1 MKKKLTRKP
10 ARAIQKAKF
19 EMSPSM
25 QARMEKA
32 MISIGNIAGQ
42 QARKDDK
49 VQREARLAIA
59 ETFDAW
65 IDWLEDEAPDQI
77 EEVFFEL
84 GCFATATNRRRMF
97 KHTKAPEG
105 VAERAQEQVD
115 QWKAEEKFAI
125 SAEATITAAETDAKN
140 GIRTAE

>member
-1 MKKKLTRKP
+1 MKKNLSRKP
-10 ARAIQKAKF
+10 ARATQNVKF
-19 EMSPSM
+19 EMSTAM

-32 MISIGNIAGQ
+32 MISIGNIAGK

-77 EEVFFEL
+77 EEMFFEL

-97 KHTKAPEG
+97 KHAKAPEG
-105 VAERAQEQVD
+105 VADRAQKQVD
-115 QWKAEEKFAI
+115 QWKEED
-125 SAEATITAAETDAKN
+125 EAAKIAAADAATHKTDDARNNTAD
-140 GIRTAE
+140 

>member
-1 MKKKLTRKP
+1 MKKNLSRKP
-10 ARAIQKAKF
+10 VRATQKAKF
-19 EMSPSM
+19 EMSPAM

-32 MISIGNIAGQ
+32 MVSIGNIAGK

-49 VQREARLAIA
+49 TQREARLAIA

-65 IDWLEDEAPDQI
+65 IDWLEEEAPDQI
-77 EEVFFEL
+77 EEMFFEL

-97 KHTKAPEG
+97 KHAKAPEG

-115 QWKAEEKFAI
+115 QWKAEE
-125 SAEATITAAETDAKN
+125 EAVRAAAKVEAVSDQNVDAADSK
-140 GIRTAE
+140 AD

>member
-1 MKKKLTRKP
+1 MPVASQDMASGQSRP
-10 ARAIQKAKF
+10 A
-19 EMSPSM
+19 M

-32 MISIGNIAGQ
+32 MISIGNIAGK

-65 IDWLEDEAPDQI
+65 IDWLEEEAPDQI
-77 EEVFFEL
+77 EEMFFEL
-84 GCFATATNRRRMF
+84 GCFATASNRRRMF
-97 KHTKAPEG
+97 KHAKAPEG

-115 QWKAEEKFAI
+115 QWKAEE
-125 SAEATITAAETDAKN
+125 EAAKAAAKDDGASGTN
-140 GIRTAE
+140 ADV

>member
-1 MKKKLTRKP
+1 MKKNLSRKP
-10 ARAIQKAKF
+10 ARATQNTKF
-19 EMSPSM
+19 EMSPAM

-32 MISIGNIAGQ
+32 MVSIGNIAGK

-49 VQREARLAIA
+49 IQREARLAIA

-65 IDWLEDEAPDQI
+65 IDWLEEEAPDQI
-77 EEVFFEL
+77 EEMFFEL

-97 KHTKAPEG
+97 KHAKAPEG

-115 QWKAEEKFAI
+115 QWKAEEEAARTAAK
-125 SAEATITAAETDAKN
+125 AEATGDENADAADSTV
-140 GIRTAE
+140 G